1 MVREHTPE
9 HEAGRGGEEL
19 WIVTVVS
26 SMSGAATAAT
36 SRGRVKEAMIG

>member
-19 WIVTVVS
+19 RIVTVVS
-26 SMSGAATAAT
+26 WMSGAATAAT
-36 SRGRVKEAMIG
+36 SHGRVKEAMIG